1 MFIRIDSEEERY
13 IPSTINGIPII
24 ECMNDKTHLTGKME
38 YFLMRKNAPYDLQ
51 TMIEHGEN
59 TGRFI
64 DPCPVLEVKEIPA
77 RKVDEGCKHFQKK

>member
-1 MFIRIDSEEERY
+1 
-13 IPSTINGIPII
+13 
-24 ECMNDKTHLTGKME
+24 
-38 YFLMRKNAPYDLQ
+38 
-51 TMIEHGEN
+51 MIEHGEN